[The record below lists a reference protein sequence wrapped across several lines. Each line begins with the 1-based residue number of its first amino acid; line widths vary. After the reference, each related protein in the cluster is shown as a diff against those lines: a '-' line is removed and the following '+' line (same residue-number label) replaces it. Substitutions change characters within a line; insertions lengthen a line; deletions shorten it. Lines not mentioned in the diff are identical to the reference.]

1 MKKSKEYKLKQLK
14 EYITPAKYTKK
25 HRVRDKIK
33 GILGYVSRI
42 ISTTIFQPIAEGM
55 KRVMNDIEDGII
67 SIEKRMLRA
76 ISSLL
81 IIGFGGIFLV
91 LALFF
96 FLKES
101 LGWSNAAA
109 FFSIGITVFVTGLL
123 LKIREYGK

>member
-1 MKKSKEYKLKQLK
+1 MIKHEKKYK
-14 EYITPAKYTKK
+14 IM
-25 HRVRDKIK
+25 DKIK

-81 IIGFGGIFLV
+81 IIGFGGIFLI

-109 FFSIGITVFVTGLL
+109 FFSIGIIAFVAGLL
-123 LKIREYGK
+123 LKIGGYGK